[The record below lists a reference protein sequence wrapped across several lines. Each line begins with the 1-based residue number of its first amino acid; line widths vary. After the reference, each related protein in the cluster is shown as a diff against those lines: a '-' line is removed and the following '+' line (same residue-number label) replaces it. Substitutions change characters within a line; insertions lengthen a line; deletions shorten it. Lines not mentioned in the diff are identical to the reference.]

1 MADLMARWAAE
12 GSLQRMLKR
21 FSSLLFLSSD
31 SADLAACLREA
42 LAVRRL
48 SLATWIGSGVGEVEM
63 ILSKDFL
70 HLRTFLSFLRISG
83 QTQGF
88 LVLVADKSID
98 LLVERA
104 AKERK
109 E

>member
-70 HLRTFLSFLRISG
+70 HLRTFL
-83 QTQGF
+83 
-88 LVLVADKSID
+88 
-98 LLVERA
+98 
-104 AKERK
+104 
-109 E
+109 